1 MSTSMEFS
9 VRSYG
14 LAMFLTG
21 SGFRPLRAERG
32 RDDSVSYVFVP
43 EAKRLM
49 PEFTFARQHLEIC
62 VTQMERGK
70 AAQ

>member
-1 MSTSMEFS
+1 MSTQEFS

-32 RDDSVSYVFVP
+32 GNGSVSYIFVR
-43 EAKRLM
+43 EAQHLL
-49 PEFTFARQHLEIC
+49 PAFAFARQHLELC
-62 VTQMERGK
+62 VTQLERAE